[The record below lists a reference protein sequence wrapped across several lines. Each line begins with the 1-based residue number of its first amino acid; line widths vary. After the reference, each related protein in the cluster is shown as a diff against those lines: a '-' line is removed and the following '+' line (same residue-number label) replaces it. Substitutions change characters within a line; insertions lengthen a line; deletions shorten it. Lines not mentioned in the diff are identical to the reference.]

1 VEPLNFEI
9 ISRDNNCHFYSVPIS
24 NIFILMHAL
33 RTRLFAIII
42 TSLCLL
48 SSRNAVAQIHAGSE
62 SLWLSSKKTIDVSA
76 IIKKSSQLIDKGA
89 YDSAISTCKQGLLL
103 CDNTSKGQL
112 KMSAL
117 YNYIGASFQFKGEF
131 DSAIQYFYKAVE
143 KSEHI
148 DSGKLQL
155 LRAYNNISL
164 TFNRTRN
171 NEKALI
177 YLEKAEGLARKNRWN
192 GLLPAMYLNKGRIY
206 KEQKKFELSEATFLS
221 ALAACDTTPGVEK
234 SSGIP
239 KDVIRLMIFTNLG
252 QLNLNQ
258 HRPIKALKYL
268 QTGLPLSE
276 NVNPYYQVPIRLAL
290 GKVYHQLRNF
300 KLAKKYVLLAI
311 SKAGDAEI
319 NDGLSEGHLLIS
331 EIYNQEGK
339 YKQAY
344 NHLQKAY
351 VLEEKIRGVEIT
363 ESSRLLEIKYRTAQ
377 KDNEIVEK
385 KLSVI
390 EKDRML
396 KNRNIWII
404 AISLGLFFLIIFF
417 IIVYKN
423 HQHRQGLQEQKIL
436 SIEQDRRIEILK
448 ATAEGEEKERN
459 RIASNL
465 HDGIGS
471 IISAAKMNFS
481 TLRTNDTDKPVF
493 EKSMKLLNEAA
504 FELRTTAHNLMP
516 QMLLQEGL
524 VTATRDFC
532 ERVSNSQLL
541 LIEYQAYG
549 NFCQQ
554 EVNFELFVYRII
566 QELINNIIKHAAAQK
581 ALVQISMS
589 NDLLSITVEDN
600 GKGMAP
606 DELNKGAGL
615 KNLEAKVYMLHGQ
628 ITIESVPQSGTQ
640 IYIEFD
646 LTKNKRTL

>member
-1 VEPLNFEI
+1 MYAFV
-9 ISRDNNCHFYSVPIS
+9 
-24 NIFILMHAL
+24 
-33 RTRLFAIII
+33 TRLFAIII
-42 TSLCLL
+42 TGLCLL
-48 SSRNAVAQIHAGSE
+48 SSHKAVAQRHAGCE
-62 SLWLSSKKTIDVSA
+62 SLWLSAKKTTDISA
-76 IIKKSSQLIDKGA
+76 IIKKSNVLIDKGA
-89 YDSAISTCKQGLLL
+89 YDSAISMCKQGLLF
-103 CDNTSKGQL
+103 CGNTPKGHL

-143 KSEHI
+143 KAEHI

-164 TFNRTRN
+164 TFNRTSN
-171 NEKALI
+171 NDKALI
-177 YLEKAEGLARKNRWN
+177 YLEKAEDLARKNRWY

-221 ALAACDTTPGVEK
+221 ALAVCDTTPGVEK

-258 HRPIKALKYL
+258 HRPVKALKYL

-300 KLAKKYVLLAI
+300 KLAKKHVLLAI
-311 SKAGDAEI
+311 SKAEDAKI
-319 NDGLSEGHLLIS
+319 NDGLSEGHLLMS

-351 VLEEKIRGVEIT
+351 VLEENIRGVEIT

-404 AISLGLFFLIIFF
+404 AISLGLFLLIIFF

-481 TLRTNDTDKPVF
+481 TLRTNDADKPVF

-549 NFCQQ
+549 NFSQQ

-606 DELNKGAGL
+606 DEFKKGAGL
-615 KNLEAKVYMLHGQ
+615 KNIEAKVHMLHGQ
-628 ITIESVPQSGTQ
+628 ITIESVPLCGTQ

-646 LTKNKRTL
+646 LTKNKTTL